1 METYRHTQIGYP
13 MIGGLM
19 IPIAIEIYLIFTVG
33 FTTMVLLVLTMLSV
47 SILLFS
53 TLTVT
58 IESGEIVLRYGIG
71 LIRKRVSLSDVASCG
86 IVRNKWYY
94 GWGIRLTPHG
104 WLYNVSGL
112 DAVELTM
119 REGKKVRIG
128 TDVPEELER
137 AIRETSA
144 LVMG

>member
-13 MIGGLM
+13 MIVGLV
-19 IPIAIEIYLIFTVG
+19 IPIAVEIYLIVTVG
-33 FTTMVLLVLTMLSV
+33 FTTMVLLILAMLSA
-47 SILLFS
+47 SLLLFS

-71 LIRKRVSLSDVASCG
+71 LIRKRFSLSDVASCG

-128 TDVPEELER
+128 TDVPEEFER
-137 AIRETSA
+137 AIRETLA